1 LQFLHYLEVKF
12 YQLNTTI
19 QFSPVIAGTMKWG
32 QWGSK
37 FSTDQYQSMIEACM
51 ALGITSFDHADIY
64 GHYTTEE
71 EFGVALKKLASLR
84 PQMQLVSKCGIKM
97 VTPNRPAHLIKSY
110 DSSRVHIILSAEN
123 SLKNLQTDYLD
134 VLLIHRPDPL
144 MHPDEIAEAFTQL
157 KKAGKVI
164 HFGVSNFT
172 PSQTEMIL
180 SRFPIFINQ
189 IELSILHLKPFV
201 NGVLDQCITKK
212 IIPMA
217 WSPLGGGDL
226 FKPSDDERNIRV
238 VSAAGILA
246 SKYNATPDQIL
257 LSWLLQHPSGILPV
271 LGTAKIERIKKS
283 MEALQIKLSREE
295 WFMLWRASTGQEV
308 A

>member
-1 LQFLHYLEVKF
+1 
-12 YQLNTTI
+12 LNSAI
-19 QFSPVIAGTMKWG
+19 QFSPVIAGAMKWG
-32 QWGSK
+32 QWGAK
-37 FSTDQYQSMIEACM
+37 FSTAQYQATIEACM

-71 EFGVALKKLASLR
+71 EFGAALKKLSSLR
-84 PQMQLVSKCGIKM
+84 PKMQLISKCGIKM
-97 VTPNRPAHLIKSY
+97 VTPNRPAHIIKSY
-110 DSSRVHIILSAEN
+110 DTSRTHIIQSAEN
-123 SLKNLQTDYLD
+123 SLKNLQTNYLD

-157 KKAGKVI
+157 QKAGKVL

-172 PSQTEMIL
+172 PLQTEMIL

-189 IELSILHLKPFV
+189 IELSILQLKPFV
-201 NGVLDQCITKK
+201 NGVLDQCITKN

-217 WSPLGGGDL
+217 WSPLGGGNL
-226 FKPSDDERNIRV
+226 FKPSDDERNLRV
-238 VSAAGILA
+238 VAAATILA
-246 SKYNATPDQIL
+246 NKHDAAADQIL
-257 LSWLLQHPSGILPV
+257 LAWLLQHPSGIIPV
-271 LGTAKIERIKKS
+271 LGTVKPERIRAALDAKKI
-283 MEALQIKLSREE
+283 ALSREE

>member
-1 LQFLHYLEVKF
+1 
-12 YQLNTTI
+12 
-19 QFSPVIAGTMKWG
+19 MKWG

-37 FSTDQYQSMIEACM
+37 FSTDQYQYMIEACM

-71 EFGVALKKLASLR
+71 EFGAALKKLSSLR
-84 PQMQLVSKCGIKM
+84 PKMQIISKCGIKM
-97 VTPNRPAHLIKSY
+97 VTPNRPAHIIKSY
-110 DSSRVHIILSAEN
+110 DTSRTHIIQTAEN
-123 SLKNLQTDYLD
+123 SLKNLQTNYLD

-144 MHPDEIAEAFTQL
+144 MHPDEIAEAFTHL
-157 KKAGKVI
+157 KKAGKVL

-201 NGVLDQCITKK
+201 NGVLDQCLNKN

-246 SKYNATPDQIL
+246 GKYNATPDQIL

-283 MEALQIKLSREE
+283 LEALQIKLSREE